1 MHTNEQIDPALFRDS
16 ERTAHDRIASSYQAF
31 CVPITANAAMQLL
44 DAVRASVG
52 MHLLDVATGRGV
64 IRRTQPAR
72 ELASQGSLV
81 VCAFGMGHFPR
92 RTIAMRECSRV
103 LTPGGQFAVAWW
115 DVPDRNAFS
124 VSS

>member
-44 DAVRASVG
+44 DAAARALACACLMSRPAG
-52 MHLLDVATGRGV
+52 ESL
-64 IRRTQPAR
+64 RRTQPAR
-72 ELASQGSLV
+72 ELASQASLV

-92 RTIAMRECSRV
+92 RTISMRECSRV
-103 LTPGGQFAVAWW
+103 LTPGGRFAVAWW
-115 DVPDRNAFS
+115 DVPDRNAFR
-124 VSS
+124 VSC